1 MNSKIIHNIKDVP
14 AGYFRIHWPQ
24 YQVLM
29 DIPGYDEDVLH
40 CDGEAMIHN
49 LNTIAL
55 PYSWMRHVKN
65 EMGQRTRAYIEFI
78 NQKAI
83 NN

>member
-1 MNSKIIHNIKDVP
+1 MKSKIIHNIQEVP
-14 AGYFRIHWPQ
+14 SGYFRIHWPQ
-24 YQVLM
+24 YQILM
-29 DIPGYDEDVLH
+29 DIPGYDKDVMH
-40 CDGEAMIHN
+40 CSGEAMIHN